1 MPDKDPTTWTWATW
15 LLAIGMGFSGG
26 AVNLWAK
33 IKSRHPRA
41 FSIFEV
47 IGELFTSG
55 FVGAGS
61 FMAAY
66 ALGASE
72 GISAGAAGIA
82 GHMSTR
88 LLFALER
95 AAEAKLKL
103 ITGGNDRAG

>member
-1 MPDKDPTTWTWATW
+1 MPEKDPTAWAIGTW

-26 AVNLWAK
+26 AVNLWARM
-33 IKSRHPRA
+33 KSRHPKA
-41 FSIFEV
+41 FSLFEV

-55 FVGAGS
+55 FVGAGA
-61 FMAAY
+61 FMASY

-72 GISAGAAGIA
+72 GVAAGVAGIA

-95 AAEAKLKL
+95 AAEAKLKNIL
-103 ITGGNDRAG
+103 GDDK

>member
-1 MPDKDPTTWTWATW
+1 MPDKDPTAWTWATW

-33 IKSRHPRA
+33 LKSRHPKA

-55 FVGAGS
+55 FVGAGA
-61 FMAAY
+61 FMVLY
-66 ALGASE
+66 SWGAPE

-95 AAEAKLKL
+95 AAEKRLKTIL
-103 ITGGNDRAG
+103 GNDK

>member
-1 MPDKDPTTWTWATW
+1 MPDKDPTTWTLATW

-33 IKSRHPRA
+33 LKSRHPRA
-41 FSIFEV
+41 FNIFEV

-55 FVGAGS
+55 FVGAGT

-95 AAEAKLKL
+95 AAEARLNA
-103 ITGGNDRAG
+103 IVGGEKK

>member
-1 MPDKDPTTWTWATW
+1 MPEKDPTTWTWATW

-33 IKSRHPRA
+33 LRSQHPRA

-55 FVGAGS
+55 FIGAGS

-72 GISAGAAGIA
+72 GISAGVAGIA

-95 AAEAKLKL
+95 AAEARLNA
-103 ITGGNDRAG
+103 IVGGDKK

>member
-1 MPDKDPTTWTWATW
+1 MPEKDPTTWTWATW

-33 IKSRHPRA
+33 LKSQHPRA

-55 FVGAGS
+55 FIGAGS

-95 AAEAKLKL
+95 AAEERLNA
-103 ITGGNDRAG
+103 IVGGEKK

>member
-55 FVGAGS
+55 FVGAGG
-61 FMAAY
+61 FMSAY

-72 GISAGAAGIA
+72 GIAAGVAGIA

-88 LLFALER
+88 LLFTLER
-95 AAEAKLKL
+95 AAEARLKSL
-103 ITGGNDRAG
+103 SGSDK

>member
-1 MPDKDPTTWTWATW
+1 MPEKDPTTWTWATW

-33 IKSRHPRA
+33 LKSQHPRA

-55 FVGAGS
+55 FIGAGS

-72 GISAGAAGIA
+72 GISAGVAGIA

-95 AAEAKLKL
+95 AAEARLNA
-103 ITGGNDRAG
+103 IVGGDKK

>member
-1 MPDKDPTTWTWATW
+1 MPEKDPTTWTWATW

-33 IKSRHPRA
+33 LKSQHPRA

-55 FVGAGS
+55 FIGAGS

-72 GISAGAAGIA
+72 GISAGVAGIA

-95 AAEAKLKL
+95 AAEARLNA
-103 ITGGNDRAG
+103 IVGGEKK

>member
-1 MPDKDPTTWTWATW
+1 MPDKDPTAWGIATW
-15 LLAIGMGFSGG
+15 MLAIGMGFSGG
-26 AVNLWAK
+26 AVNLWARM
-33 IKSRHPRA
+33 KSRHPKA

-55 FVGAGS
+55 FVGAGV

-66 ALGASE
+66 AIGASE
-72 GISAGAAGIA
+72 GVSAGAAGIA

-95 AAEAKLKL
+95 AAEVRLKSMA
-103 ITGGNDRAG
+103 GGKE

>member
-1 MPDKDPTTWTWATW
+1 MPEKDPTTWTWATW

-26 AVNLWAK
+26 AVNLWANLR
-33 IKSRHPRA
+33 SQHPRA

-55 FVGAGS
+55 FIGAGS

-72 GISAGAAGIA
+72 GISAGVAGIA

-95 AAEAKLKL
+95 AAEERLNA
-103 ITGGNDRAG
+103 IVGGEKK